1 MREPFRINITRL
13 CSARMSPILVR
24 LFVSCIVAVMMCG
37 CHQKE
42 LVYPAST
49 MIKVSVV
56 FDWTYAPKASVDGM
70 TVIFF
75 PVGPEGSIWRYE
87 LPGQD
92 GGDIE
97 IPAGNYRMLAFNND
111 TKYILYNGISH
122 LDTYNAYTAF
132 TTPSWP
138 QEAIERYPRLDDY
151 KGYRSPDALYCG
163 SAEDVNVSLC
173 SVLYRPDR
181 PDGSAVNVKE
191 CNRHII
197 RCYPAPRTS
206 TYTCIMRN
214 VTNAESMRRGY
225 CLLTGLSPSELIADD
240 VLSESEGAY
249 TFIAGRKNTEISGK
263 TAAFGRSA
271 SESARQYL
279 YLVTVLADG
288 SVASYCYDVSEQV
301 VNSPDKRNVEII
313 IDGLELPDVKPI
325 VPDDPTTDFDVA
337 VNDWETIII
346 NHVVGL
352 R

>member
-1 MREPFRINITRL
+1 
-13 CSARMSPILVR
+13 MSPILVR

-122 LDTYNAYTAF
+122 LNTYNAYTAA

-138 QEAIERYPRLDDY
+138 QEA
-151 KGYRSPDALYCG
+151 
-163 SAEDVNVSLC
+163 
-173 SVLYRPDR
+173 
-181 PDGSAVNVKE
+181 
-191 CNRHII
+191 
-197 RCYPAPRTS
+197 
-206 TYTCIMRN
+206 
-214 VTNAESMRRGY
+214 
-225 CLLTGLSPSELIADD
+225 
-240 VLSESEGAY
+240 
-249 TFIAGRKNTEISGK
+249 
-263 TAAFGRSA
+263 
-271 SESARQYL
+271 
-279 YLVTVLADG
+279 
-288 SVASYCYDVSEQV
+288 
-301 VNSPDKRNVEII
+301 
-313 IDGLELPDVKPI
+313 
-325 VPDDPTTDFDVA
+325 
-337 VNDWETIII
+337 
-346 NHVVGL
+346 
-352 R
+352 